1 MTPLMLR
8 NLWSIVEAT
17 QSHFLLNLDDPSL
30 VRWLVKQLYHQRFMN
45 HAEENALV
53 DYIQSKLPLIRELA
67 EQRV

>member
-17 QSHFLLNLDDPSL
+17 QSHFLLNLDDASL
-30 VRWLVKQLYHQRFMN
+30 VHWLVKQLCNQRFLN
-45 HAEENALV
+45 NAEADVLQ
-53 DYIQSKLPLIRELA
+53 DYISSKLPLIRELA